1 MTGLVALGK
10 AADVDAAGP
19 PPNELRPSAME
30 SPTVRDNPCSG
41 AREEQRAPEPSGTPL
56 TAKTALAAGYLS
68 PVGVSS
74 PVSIGSSNAAD
85 QLKWGELSGAPV
97 TGS

>member
-1 MTGLVALGK
+1 MLGILSGEG
-10 AADVDAAGP
+10 ASTRSGWP
-19 PPNELRPSAME
+19 R
-30 SPTVRDNPCSG
+30 SG
-41 AREEQRAPEPSGTPL
+41 AREGQRAPEPGGIPPV
-56 TAKTALAAGYLS
+56 AKAASAAGYLS
-68 PVGVSS
+68 PAGASS